1 MKNDL
6 LFETC
11 IYNLAKELPVL
22 RKMVGLTQ
30 KDMAEI
36 LDVSRQTI
44 TNIESGSTKMKWSL
58 FLAIMFIFSLDHN
71 TSEYLKTIDIP
82 YSNIKEWLIEK
93 RKED

>member
-1 MKNDL
+1 
-6 LFETC
+6 
-11 IYNLAKELPVL
+11 
-22 RKMVGLTQ
+22 MVGLTQ

-71 TSEYLKTIDIP
+71 TSEYLKTLNIP